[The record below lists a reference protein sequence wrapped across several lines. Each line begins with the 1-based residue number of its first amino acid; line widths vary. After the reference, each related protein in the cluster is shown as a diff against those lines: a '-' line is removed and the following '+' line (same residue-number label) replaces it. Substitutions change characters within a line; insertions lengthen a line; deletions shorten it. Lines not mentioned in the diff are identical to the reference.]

1 MVSQYKP
8 FSVNDIIQ
16 NLHNKVTKTTATKA
30 LENLVNEKRIVSKTF
45 GKIVIYSCNEQE
57 TALPSNVDSS
67 QFDFETV
74 LQLRNDL
81 IELERD
87 KSMAKDALDSVAKE
101 PENKELL
108 TIIENEENELKEI
121 ESKLQS
127 LQGDWNPANDE
138 IVKRIMSEDT
148 LLQKEI
154 TKRSKI
160 CKSLIATIKDSV
172 CPKNM
177 DEFLVCTSKKISFFF
192 LLNILTKTF
201 YRRKLDLKSFD
212 ENKRSVGSYRS
223 ACFIASWL
231 L

>member
-1 MVSQYKP
+1 MAPKKKSNDRAIQAKGSEAEQLIEDYLVSQYKP
-8 FSVNDIIQ
+8 FSVNDIVQ

-45 GKIVIYSCNEQE
+45 GKIIIYSCNEQD
-57 TALPSNVDSS
+57 TVLPSNIDPS

-87 KSMAKDALDSVAKE
+87 KSMAKDALDSVTKE
-101 PENKELL
+101 PENEDLL
-108 TIIENEENELKEI
+108 TIIENEENELKKI
-121 ESKLQS
+121 ESKLKS
-127 LQGDWNPANDE
+127 LQDDWDPANDE

-160 CKSLIATIKDSV
+160 CKNLIATIKDSV

-177 DEFLVCTSKKISFFF
+177 NEFLEEIGFED
-192 LLNILTKTF
+192 I
-201 YRRKLDLKSFD
+201 
-212 ENKRSVGSYRS
+212 
-223 ACFIASWL
+223 
-231 L
+231 

>member
-1 MVSQYKP
+1 MAPKKKSNDRAIQAKGSEAEQLIEDYLVSQYKP
-8 FSVNDIIQ
+8 FSVNDIVQ

-45 GKIVIYSCNEQE
+45 GKIIIYSCNEQD
-57 TALPSNVDSS
+57 TALPSNIDPS

-87 KSMAKDALDSVAKE
+87 KSTAKDALDSVTKE
-101 PENKELL
+101 PENEDLL
-108 TIIENEENELKEI
+108 TIIENEENELKKI

-127 LQGDWNPANDE
+127 LQDDWDPANDE

-160 CKSLIATIKDSV
+160 CKNLIATIKDSV
-172 CPKNM
+172 RPKNM
-177 DEFLVCTSKKISFFF
+177 NEFLEEIGFED
-192 LLNILTKTF
+192 I
-201 YRRKLDLKSFD
+201 
-212 ENKRSVGSYRS
+212 
-223 ACFIASWL
+223 
-231 L
+231 

>member
-1 MVSQYKP
+1 M
-8 FSVNDIIQ
+8 
-16 NLHNKVTKTTATKA
+16 HNKVTKTTATKA

-45 GKIVIYSCNEQE
+45 GKIIIYSCNEQD
-57 TALPSNVDSS
+57 TALPSNIDPS

-87 KSMAKDALDSVAKE
+87 KSMAKDALDSVTKE
-101 PENKELL
+101 PENEDLL
-108 TIIENEENELKEI
+108 TIIENEENELKKI

-127 LQGDWNPANDE
+127 LQDDWDPANDE

-160 CKSLIATIKDSV
+160 CKNLIATIKDSV
-172 CPKNM
+172 RPKNM
-177 DEFLVCTSKKISFFF
+177 NEFLVCI
-192 LLNILTKTF
+192 LNIFRNLF
-201 YRRKLDLKSFD
+201 F
-212 ENKRSVGSYRS
+212 
-223 ACFIASWL
+223 
-231 L
+231 

>member
-1 MVSQYKP
+1 MSQYKP
-8 FSVNDIIQ
+8 FSVNDIVQ

-45 GKIVIYSCNEQE
+45 GKIIIYSCNEQDTE
-57 TALPSNVDSS
+57 LPSNIDPS

-87 KSMAKDALDSVAKE
+87 KSMAKDALDSVTKE
-101 PENKELL
+101 PENEDLL
-108 TIIENEENELKEI
+108 TIIENEENELKKI

-127 LQGDWNPANDE
+127 LQDDWDPANDE

-160 CKSLIATIKDSV
+160 CKNLIATIKDSV

-177 DEFLVCTSKKISFFF
+177 NEFLVCI
-192 LLNILTKTF
+192 LNIFRNLF
-201 YRRKLDLKSFD
+201 F
-212 ENKRSVGSYRS
+212 
-223 ACFIASWL
+223 
-231 L
+231 